1 MVAYIARRI
10 LYGIP
15 VLIISSFLI
24 FVFVASTTDPLET
37 ARLNPRIEQ
46 DTIAK
51 VIAENHLDRP
61 VVERYGYWVKDVFT
75 NSFGRTILTQRPIF
89 PDIRRVF
96 GHTLQLVIA
105 AETLPLLLA
114 TGIGVFSAVRQ
125 YSPFDYM
132 ATGMSFVGLAIP
144 VFWLGLILQIIFTNM
159 FVKWD
164 VRIFYTASLSS
175 VDAGHGFHFFVDR
188 LQHLALPVVTLATVQ
203 IAVYSRFMRASMLE
217 VVHADYIRTARAK
230 GLPERIVI
238 LRHGVRNALIPL
250 VTLSALTFG
259 GGRNGD
265 GLRARRDGL
274 YFMNSLRNGET
285 YAVMGWLLVTSTIV
299 IVFNLIADIVIGFLD
314 PRIRLE

>member
-51 VIAENHLDRP
+51 VIAQNHLDRP

-105 AETLPLLLA
+105 A
-114 TGIGVFSAVRQ
+114 
-125 YSPFDYM
+125 
-132 ATGMSFVGLAIP
+132 
-144 VFWLGLILQIIFTNM
+144 
-159 FVKWD
+159 
-164 VRIFYTASLSS
+164 
-175 VDAGHGFHFFVDR
+175 
-188 LQHLALPVVTLATVQ
+188 
-203 IAVYSRFMRASMLE
+203 
-217 VVHADYIRTARAK
+217 
-230 GLPERIVI
+230 
-238 LRHGVRNALIPL
+238 
-250 VTLSALTFG
+250 
-259 GGRNGD
+259 GRW
-265 GLRARRDGL
+265 RC
-274 YFMNSLRNGET
+274 S
-285 YAVMGWLLVTSTIV
+285 
-299 IVFNLIADIVIGFLD
+299 
-314 PRIRLE
+314 